1 VLGQRLL
8 HRPCPIARTARQSS
22 CDIPPRIMSPE
33 ALLFGVGWDHGGGPC
48 KTSRRSQSVRT
59 RHLLLTPA
67 RSGSAAR
74 ARASVLCVAPSAKS
88 RAYAARSS
96 SKGAPSSSDVGGGAP
111 FAAARPQR
119 GGALHP
125 YASRL
130 QEQLANVRVIGPL
143 SGLDATLRA
152 ILEQFNRCWHR
163 RLDPSDR
170 RPQQCLTSRYEI
182 GDHVGLAQG
191 RHGTRARLAPLAKR
205 SPSAPCLWT
214 DEPR

>member
-1 VLGQRLL
+1 MQDQPKITI
-8 HRPCPIARTARQSS
+8 RPNP
-22 CDIPPRIMSPE
+22 
-33 ALLFGVGWDHGGGPC
+33 
-48 KTSRRSQSVRT
+48 
-59 RHLLLTPA
+59 
-67 RSGSAAR
+67 
-74 ARASVLCVAPSAKS
+74 ASVADAGKVRLGGESPNFGPVRSSSAKS

-205 SPSAPCLWT
+205 SPQPPGLWT